1 MIRSL
6 PDDQYTEIFRDL
18 AVSAGRH
25 SGVNLPQHIELY
37 CVLMLADH
45 MRRGDWEPRPSFAE
59 CFMTITSADAAREF
73 GDECLFICGVFPEYA
88 QRRGM
93 NIGYYEGLGQSAY
106 LRASKTLNPDL
117 FEPLARHFGIVRRW
131 ILAVTRQQPFP
142 NVEPSYKS
150 I

>member
-1 MIRSL
+1 MIRVL
-6 PDDQYTEIFRDL
+6 PDDQYTAIFQDL
-18 AVSAGRH
+18 AADAVRQT
-25 SGVNLPQHIELY
+25 GVHLPQHLELY

-59 CFMTITSADAAREF
+59 CYMTITSADAAREF
-73 GDECLFICGVFPEYA
+73 GDECLFITGVFPEYA

-117 FEPLARHFGIVRRW
+117 FEPLAKNFGVVRRW
-131 ILAVTRQQPFP
+131 ILAVTRQQAFP
-142 NVEPSYKS
+142 NVETRN
-150 I
+150 